1 MDSLV
6 KKYNM
11 PDKHGHFEEFGGKY
25 VPETLIPALD
35 ELEQEYFKSKKDK
48 NFQKEFFNLLKYYGG
63 RPTPLY
69 LAKNISEELGFNVW
83 LKREDLNH
91 TGAHKINNALG
102 QILLARKMGKKR
114 IIAETGAGQHG
125 VATAVEAICKVAN
138 KYQDKGRGKIFILP
152 IEECIRIRTN
162 EKGKKAIG

>member
-35 ELEQEYFKSKKDK
+35 ELEQEYLKSQKDK
-48 NFQKEFFNLLKYYGG
+48 NFQKEFFNLLKHYGG

-83 LKREDLNH
+83 LKSCLLYTSPSPRDL
-91 TGAHKINNALG
+91 
-102 QILLARKMGKKR
+102 GKSR
-114 IIAETGAGQHG
+114 MPSSA
-125 VATAVEAICKVAN
+125 
-138 KYQDKGRGKIFILP
+138 
-152 IEECIRIRTN
+152 
-162 EKGKKAIG
+162 

>member
-35 ELEQEYFKSKKDK
+35 ELEQEYLKSKKDK
-48 NFQKEFFNLLKYYGG
+48 KFQKEFFNLLKYYGG

-69 LAKNISEELGFNVW
+69 YAKRFSEKYKTKVYFKQNTTKSQLREIREKFISQNKVTL
-83 LKREDLNH
+83 LK
-91 TGAHKINNALG
+91 KINL
-102 QILLARKMGKKR
+102 IIVLLA
-114 IIAETGAGQHG
+114 IT
-125 VATAVEAICKVAN
+125 V
-138 KYQDKGRGKIFILP
+138 YFIGFA
-152 IEECIRIRTN
+152 
-162 EKGKKAIG
+162 KF

>member
-35 ELEQEYFKSKKDK
+35 ELEQEYLKSKKDK
-48 NFQKEFFNLLKYYGG
+48 NFQKEFFSLLKHYGG

-102 QILLARKMGKKR
+102 QILLAHRMGKKR

-125 VATAVEAICKVAN
+125 VATAPPAAKFC
-138 KYQDKGRGKIFILP
+138 L
-152 IEECIRIRTN
+152 
-162 EKGKKAIG
+162 

>member
-1 MDSLV
+1 
-6 KKYNM
+6 M

-69 LAKNISEELGFNVW
+69 LAKNISGELGFNVW

-114 IIAETGAGQHG
+114 IITKAFTSLSCH
-125 VATAVEAICKVAN
+125 
-138 KYQDKGRGKIFILP
+138 ILNSERLSP
-152 IEECIRIRTN
+152 NTLNMLTDFESSTLRALLCQLQYR
-162 EKGKKAIG
+162 